1 MGGQSHWLGK
11 RGVRDERGGL
21 ELKATFFPS
30 LVSFVPPRRKDLF
43 FSLYTGIRIDDADRP
58 PGLKTLA

>member
-1 MGGQSHWLGK
+1 MEGKSHWLGK

-21 ELKATFFPS
+21 ELKTTFLPS
-30 LVSFVPPRRKDLF
+30 LVSFVPPCRKDLF
-43 FSLYTGIRIDDADRP
+43 FSLHTGIRIDDADRP